1 MTAHESWKLVG
12 GYDEAQ
18 RLEMKRE
25 EDDYRRRELQEE
37 MDMDKRSEE
46 EDYAKPTSHS

>member
-1 MTAHESWKLVG
+1 MTHEAWTLTG
-12 GYDEAQ
+12 GFDQLQ

-37 MDMDKRSEE
+37 MDMDKTGYPVNDDEE
-46 EDYAKPTSHS
+46 MDE